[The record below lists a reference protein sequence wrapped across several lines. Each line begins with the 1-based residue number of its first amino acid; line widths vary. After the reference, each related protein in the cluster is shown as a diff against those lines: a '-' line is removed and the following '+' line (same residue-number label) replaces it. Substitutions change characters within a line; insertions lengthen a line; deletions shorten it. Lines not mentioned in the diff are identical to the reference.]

1 MLVEVIEEPVFYDG
15 SQIEPLWGYKNYGAL
30 GDCIVVFR
38 GGMDVSEERMKD
50 CEDIRGKNRI
60 TGDDVLHLIVER
72 FDSPGNMF
80 ISYLLQRLLVISAQA
95 VLNMYGIET
104 TRSGDDLYI
113 ADEKLTV
120 SIATA
125 SITSEKMHLGI
136 NVTTSGTP
144 KGVAITS
151 LTSFGIEPDESLSIG
166 KDIADMFS
174 RETLGILKDV
184 VKTRGS

>member
-1 MLVEVIEEPVFYDG
+1 
-15 SQIEPLWGYKNYGAL
+15 
-30 GDCIVVFR
+30 
-38 GGMDVSEERMKD
+38 
-50 CEDIRGKNRI
+50 
-60 TGDDVLHLIVER
+60 
-72 FDSPGNMF
+72 
-80 ISYLLQRLLVISAQA
+80 
-95 VLNMYGIET
+95 MYGIET

-166 KDIADMFS
+166 RDIAEMFS

>member
-1 MLVEVIEEPVFYDG
+1 
-15 SQIEPLWGYKNYGAL
+15 
-30 GDCIVVFR
+30 
-38 GGMDVSEERMKD
+38 MDVSEARMKD
-50 CEDIRGKNRI
+50 CEDLRGKTKI

-72 FDSPGNMF
+72 FDSPGNIF

-104 TRSGDDLYI
+104 ARTGDDLYI

-125 SITSEKMHLGI
+125 SITSEKIHLGI
-136 NVTTSGTP
+136 NVTTIGTP
-144 KGVAITS
+144 KGIAITS
-151 LTSFGIEPDESLSIG
+151 LTSCGIEPDESLSIG
-166 KDIADMFS
+166 RDIAEMFS

>member
-1 MLVEVIEEPVFYDG
+1 
-15 SQIEPLWGYKNYGAL
+15 
-30 GDCIVVFR
+30 
-38 GGMDVSEERMKD
+38 
-50 CEDIRGKNRI
+50 
-60 TGDDVLHLIVER
+60 
-72 FDSPGNMF
+72 
-80 ISYLLQRLLVISAQA
+80 
-95 VLNMYGIET
+95 MYGIET

-151 LTSFGIEPDESLSIG
+151 LTSLGIEPDESLSIG
-166 KDIADMFS
+166 RDIADMFAS
-174 RETLGILKDV
+174 ETLGILKDV

>member
-1 MLVEVIEEPVFYDG
+1 MIVEVVEEPVFYDG
-15 SQIEPLWGYKNYGAL
+15 SQIEPLWGYKHFGAL
-30 GDCIVVFR
+30 GDCIIVFR
-38 GGMDVSEERMKD
+38 GGMDISEERMKD
-50 CEDIRGKNRI
+50 CEDIRGKSKI

-80 ISYLLQRLLVISAQA
+80 ISYLLQRLLVSSAQA

-104 TRSGDDLYI
+104 TRSGDDLYV

-125 SITSEKMHLGI
+125 SIACEKMHLGI

-151 LTSFGIEPDESLSIG
+151 LTSLGIEPDESLSIG
-166 KDIADMFS
+166 RDIADMFA
-174 RETLGILKDV
+174 REVLGILKDV

>member
-50 CEDIRGKNRI
+50 CEDIRGKNTI
-60 TGDDVLHLIVER
+60 TGDDDLHLIVER

-166 KDIADMFS
+166 SDIAEMFS

>member
-1 MLVEVIEEPVFYDG
+1 MIVEVVEELVFYNG
-15 SQIEPLWGYKNYGAL
+15 SQIDPLWAYKKYGVL
-30 GDCIVVFR
+30 GDSVVVFR

-50 CEDIRGKNRI
+50 CEDIRGKTEI

-72 FDSPGNMF
+72 FDSPGNLL
-80 ISYLLQRLLVISAQA
+80 ISYLLQRLLVICAQA

-104 TRSGDDLYI
+104 TRSGDDLFV
-113 ADEKLTV
+113 ADDKLTV

-144 KGVAITS
+144 KGIAITS

-166 KDIADMFS
+166 RDIAEMFS
-174 RETLGILKDV
+174 REVLDILKDV

>member
-15 SQIEPLWGYKNYGAL
+15 SQIEPLWGYKRCGIL
-30 GDCIVVFR
+30 GDCVIVFR
-38 GGMDVSEERMKD
+38 GGMDVSEECMKD
-50 CEDIRGKNRI
+50 CEDIRGKSKI

-80 ISYLLQRLLVISAQA
+80 ISYLLQRLLVISGQA

-151 LTSFGIEPDESLSIG
+151 LTSLGIEPDESLSIG
-166 KDIADMFS
+166 RDIGDMFS

>member
-15 SQIEPLWGYKNYGAL
+15 SQIEPLWGYKRYGVL
-30 GDCIVVFR
+30 GDCVIVFR

-50 CEDIRGKNRI
+50 CEDIRGKTKI
-60 TGDDVLHLIVER
+60 TGDDVLHFIVER
-72 FDSPGNMF
+72 FDSPGNML
-80 ISYLLQRLLVISAQA
+80 ISYLLQRLLVISAQT
-95 VLNMYGIET
+95 VLNMWGIET
-104 TRSGDDLYI
+104 TRTGDDLYI

-125 SITSEKMHLGI
+125 SIASEKMHLGI

-144 KGVAITS
+144 KGVAVTS
-151 LTSFGIEPDESLSIG
+151 LTSLGIEPDESLSIG
-166 KDIADMFS
+166 RDIADMFS

-184 VKTRGS
+184 VKTRGA